1 MENAAALVPPR
12 VVHVRKA
19 PFDLYIGRAY
29 PGFTESKWHNPFH
42 LRDPNDIGERYRVA
56 AQYKQHVRS
65 RADLVAA
72 LPELSGL
79 TLGCWCRP
87 KYPCHGDML
96 VELFTELV
104 MGK

>member
-1 MENAAALVPPR
+1 MPLQPPT

-19 PFDLYIGRAY
+19 PFDLYIGRAWAEF
-29 PGFTESKWHNPFH
+29 PASKWANPFH
-42 LRDPNDIGERYRVA
+42 LKDPNDIGERYRVA
-56 AQYKQHVRS
+56 EQYKQHVRS
-65 RADLVAA
+65 RPDLVAA

-96 VELFTELV
+96 EELFIELV